1 MAEQLPEPARFPAL
15 LYPPI
20 AVPPMTYSYRT
31 HSNGSAVTHTY
42 RPQKKMQTTHEQIPG
57 VSYTKTQL
65 GLQGGV
71 WLQIKFLKPGARGA
85 NTNTVTLRPY
95 NWPKDQFTR
104 HQTLLVRG

>member
-1 MAEQLPEPARFPAL
+1 
-15 LYPPI
+15 
-20 AVPPMTYSYRT
+20 MTYSYRT
-31 HSNGSAVTHTY
+31 QLTGSAVTRTY
-42 RPQKKMQTTHEQIPG
+42 RPQKKMQTPHKQIPG
-57 VSYTKTQL
+57 VSYSKTQL

-104 HQTLLVRG
+104 HQFLLVRG